1 MIIKGWLFDV
11 YPDVTGLVVWF
22 IGKGGEKYRCRFPFK
37 PSFFLHLRGN
47 DIPRC
52 HAIGRHAPS
61 VVTFQSTQKRELFSN
76 ETLDVIQVFVH
87 DPTKFAQVVRFF
99 EQAFPH
105 YAFYDSDLQVAQEF
119 FFETDLFALGYGEYE
134 VDEHDNLIHWTL
146 LDSQESV
153 EYDLPPFSIMLIR
166 NANDFIP
173 PKYQRTLQLEISYE
187 KETFTLEQETPL
199 GVLESLNWHLN
210 RCDPDII
217 LTDYGDSI
225 LMPKIT
231 EYAKK
236 CNFPLLL
243 NRDVGSKYR
252 TSKETSFLQYGKVMH
267 KDGMFEL
274 AGRWHVDVQNSF
286 AISESELDGLF
297 ELVRITQLPGQRQAR
312 ASIGTG
318 LSSLQLSWAYRNN
331 YLVPA
336 KKREPEDFKSA
347 ATLLLAD
354 RGGLSYNPPVGYHE
368 DVAELDFVSMYPTIM
383 VRYNVSPETINCRC
397 CKNEKV
403 PELGYTVCE
412 KREGIVAAT
421 LRMVIAKRA
430 YYKKMKKKYKGVDEI
445 LYQSYDRKQSAL
457 KWMLVSCFGYLGY
470 KNARFGKIE
479 AHESVNAFSREF
491 ILTAKEVAEDK
502 GYRLLHAIIDCVWL
516 KKEGATEKDYEEL
529 CHAIQQKVGIDIS
542 LEGIY
547 NWIVFPPSKTDSK
560 IATTNH
566 YVGCYRHG
574 ELKMRGI
581 EARRKDTCKLI
592 KEMQTKML
600 DKMMTVKRIEEI
612 RALIPELLQIA
623 KTYLDLI
630 QSGRANP
637 MDLVLRRNITKEAGE
652 YTNNSISAGVT
663 KQIDQAGIHLMAGE
677 AIQYIIIDQTGKK
690 SPDKAKPLS
699 LYSLEDGYDIE
710 KYSEF
715 LLIAVETL
723 LQPFGYDE
731 EALKREFGLLKEKG
745 KKKKPIKDNNLE
757 LQFADRL
764 S

>member
-1 MIIKGWLFDV
+1 MTINGWLFDV
-11 YPDVTGLVVWF
+11 YPDKTGVVLWF
-22 IGKGGEKYRCRFPFK
+22 IGPAGEKYRVHHSFR

-47 DIPRC
+47 DILRC
-52 HAIGRHAPS
+52 EALGKRAPS
-61 VVTFQSTQKRELFSN
+61 VVSFVNAQRSELFSN
-76 ETLDVIQVFVH
+76 DTLDVVQVFVH
-87 DPTKFAQVVRFF
+87 DPTKFSLVVRYY
-99 EQAFPH
+99 EEYFPH
-105 YAFYDSDLQVAQEF
+105 YAFYDSDLLVAQEF
-119 FFETDLFALGYGEYE
+119 LFETRLFVLAYGEYD
-134 VDEHDNLIHWTL
+134 VDDSGNLTKWTL
-146 LDSQESV
+146 HDSQDAV
-153 EYDLPPFSIMLIR
+153 EYELPPLSIMLVR
-166 NANDFIP
+166 NANEFVP
-173 PKYQRTLQLEISYE
+173 PKYQKTLQFEITYE
-187 KETFTLEQETPL
+187 DKTHTFEEQSPIE
-199 GVLESLNWHLN
+199 VLQSLNWHLN

-231 EYAKK
+231 QLAQQY
-236 CNFPLLL
+236 NIPMLL
-243 NRDVGSKYR
+243 NRDVASGYK
-252 TSKETSFLQYGKVMH
+252 TSKESCFMQYGKVMH

-274 AGRWHVDVQNSF
+274 AGRWHVDAQNSF
-286 AISESELDGLF
+286 AISESQLDGLF

-336 KKREPEDFKSA
+336 KKREPEEFKSA

-354 RGGLSYNPPVGYHE
+354 RGGLTYNPPLGYHE
-368 DVAELDFVSMYPTIM
+368 DVGELDFVSMYPTIM
-383 VRYNVSPETINCRC
+383 VKYNVSPETINCRC

-430 YYKKMKKKYKGVDEI
+430 YYKKMRKKYKGNNDV

-491 ILTAKEVAEDK
+491 ILRAKEVAEDN
-502 GYRLLHAIIDCVWL
+502 GFTLLHAIIDCVWL
-516 KKEGATEKDYEEL
+516 HKQGATEKDYEEL
-529 CHAIQQKVGIDIS
+529 CQAIQKKVGIDIS

-547 NWIVFPPSKTDSK
+547 NWLLFPPSKTDSE
-560 IATTNH
+560 ISTTNH

-574 ELKMRGI
+574 ELKLRGI
-581 EARRKDTCKLI
+581 EARKKDTCKLI
-592 KEMQTKML
+592 KEMQNAMLEKM
-600 DKMMTVKRIEEI
+600 KGAKTISEI
-612 RALIPELLQIA
+612 KEQIPELLIIA
-623 KTYLDLI
+623 KGYLDVI
-630 QSGRANP
+630 RSGKANP
-637 MDLVLRRNITKEAGE
+637 MDLVLRRSITKEADE

-677 AIQYIIIDQTGKK
+677 SIQYIIIDQSGKK
-690 SPDKAKPLS
+690 NPDKAKPLS
-699 LYSLEDGYDIE
+699 LYSLDDGYDIE

-715 LLIAVETL
+715 LLKAVETL
-723 LQPFGYDE
+723 LEPFGYTE
-731 EALKREFGLLKEKG
+731 EKLQHEFGLLKEKP
-745 KKKKPIKDNNLE
+745 KKKIHKVENLE
-757 LQFADRL
+757 FDFGI
-764 S
+764 